1 MPIYDY
7 ECDECGHRFEL
18 KQSFNAEPECVC
30 PHCEGKARRKF
41 HSVAVIYKGSGFY
54 TTDYKKNGYSPAGE
68 EKSTPSVKSDD
79 RPANKEKAS
88 TTASKTED

>member
-7 ECDECGHRFEL
+7 ECDKCGYRFEL
-18 KQSFNAEPECVC
+18 KQGFGAEAEALC
-30 PHCEGKARRKF
+30 PRCEGRARRKL

-68 EKSTPSVKSDD
+68 EKELGKPKVSEEK
-79 RPANKEKAS
+79 PAAKVNSKTTKEK
-88 TTASKTED
+88 D